1 MTLRHNTL
9 RDITGALLEEVC
21 QDVAIELILQ
31 PVTDNNLAP
40 STTNTN
46 DGARL
51 DVSARSFWITGQ
63 KAFFNVRVFDPNAS
77 RYQSKSLKQCFAV
90 NEREKK
96 RLYNRRI
103 LEVEHASFTPLTFT
117 IHGAMGIECRSF
129 VSKFSELLAIK
140 RDLLK
145 SSVTSWVRT
154 KISFALIRSMLICLR
169 GSRSIKSNTA
179 TLMCKKT

>member
-1 MTLRHNTL
+1 MSCKKGDFVTLRHNTL

-77 RYQSKSLKQCFAV
+77 
-90 NEREKK
+90 
-96 RLYNRRI
+96 
-103 LEVEHASFTPLTFT
+103 
-117 IHGAMGIECRSF
+117 
-129 VSKFSELLAIK
+129 
-140 RDLLK
+140 
-145 SSVTSWVRT
+145 
-154 KISFALIRSMLICLR
+154 
-169 GSRSIKSNTA
+169 
-179 TLMCKKT
+179 